1 MPASRLVAL
10 DGLRGIAAVIVL
22 VHHSL
27 LLVPGLAAPYF
38 GHEVHDSP
46 VGLLVYTP
54 LHVFWSGT
62 EAVYLFF
69 ILSGLVLGL
78 GVRSRAFSWL
88 SYFPSRIVRLYLPV
102 IGAVALGA
110 LVMAFTPNA
119 DHTDSQW
126 VRERP
131 LDYEI
136 TGMLTDATL
145 VGGTSSSITPLWSLQ
160 WEVLFSLLLPL
171 YVYLARRLSARV
183 QLPVFIALA
192 MLGAWAGVGALK
204 FLPMFGIGVALAS
217 SWDTIS
223 AGIARIPRMT
233 SAVIFPVAI
242 VAAVLMATSYWTVQ
256 WWMPADV
263 AVYVTLP
270 VVLVGIS
277 IIIVLSAQM
286 PMLSRLLSS
295 RPMRFLGLISF
306 SLYLVHEPI
315 VIAVSKAIDR
325 PTLAA
330 VVAMPI
336 AIAVSILFYRIVE
349 RPSHRLSRRVR
360 DRADA
365 DDNSPGVDGWDV
377 AIVNDRVRI

>member
-1 MPASRLVAL
+1 
-10 DGLRGIAAVIVL
+10 
-22 VHHSL
+22 
-27 LLVPGLAAPYF
+27 
-38 GHEVHDSP
+38 
-46 VGLLVYTP
+46 
-54 LHVFWSGT
+54 
-62 EAVYLFF
+62 
-69 ILSGLVLGL
+69 
-78 GVRSRAFSWL
+78 
-88 SYFPSRIVRLYLPV
+88 
-102 IGAVALGA
+102 
-110 LVMAFTPNA
+110 
-119 DHTDSQW
+119 
-126 VRERP
+126 
-131 LDYEI
+131 
-136 TGMLTDATL
+136 
-145 VGGTSSSITPLWSLQ
+145 
-160 WEVLFSLLLPL
+160 
-171 YVYLARRLSARV
+171 
-183 QLPVFIALA
+183 
-192 MLGAWAGVGALK
+192 
-204 FLPMFGIGVALAS
+204 MFGIGVALAS

-256 WWMPADV
+256 WWMPGDV

-349 RPSHRLSRRVR
+349 RPAHRLSRRVR

-377 AIVNDRVRI
+377 AIVNDSVRS